1 MLNSIDVVSSLKSRY
16 SHNRELKN
24 SSVKNTMMDT
34 RQTGISNVPLST
46 YQAYTMT
53 NGISFQGK
61 VVNNQA
67 LKGFSQEFRMPE
79 INKTQF
85 KTFENV
91 IEHYS
96 SGMKAVISDF
106 KNRMNENGQFLKWVE
121 LPKNQMAE
129 NQLGVSHLD
138 EIVMQADD
146 LKNRKNTDGTIRPLV
161 VLGIGGSKH
170 TAEFLASMAGVG
182 DTGKL
187 YFYSDID
194 PISFKNFIKETGDD
208 VKGLNFLVVSKSG
221 TTFETADAF
230 KKFEKALIKAYKS
243 EGLSQKKAELK
254 AQEHFAICT
263 DATATSKNMRGKI
276 GAVNGQDN
284 NYIKELY
291 IHDDVGGRYSMFDDP
306 SLFAL
311 SYAGVSKDYI
321 SKVLK
326 SADKT
331 SKLALSEDVKINP
344 AAQGAIFN
352 TFSRE
357 NGYSLVQHNFYGG
370 LFKLGAE
377 NWTKQLYLESLKDFD
392 YAVGKAPDSMH
403 YATEGQF
410 NPENRDKYNT
420 IMTIMDPNVSQ
431 NYKRYTGALAA
442 TYNETSPLL
451 LETLKLDGSRIKPEA
466 IGEYIQNTH
475 FKTVYEGMLR
485 RQVAKE
491 SSPEVLPEVLQPS
504 VEAYKNKF
512 KPGSPF
518 ELKAGE

>member
-1 MLNSIDVVSSLKSRY
+1 MLNSIDIVSSLNARY
-16 SHNRELKN
+16 SQARELKTN
-24 SSVKNTMMDT
+24 AVTKTAINQNKQELQS
-34 RQTGISNVPLST
+34 IPLAT
-46 YQAYTMT
+46 YQAYALT
-53 NGISFQGK
+53 NGISFRGK
-61 VVNNQA
+61 LVNKQS
-67 LKGFSQEFRMPE
+67 LKGFSQEFRMPVT
-79 INKTQF
+79 NKTQF
-85 KTFENV
+85 KNFDNV
-91 IEHYS
+91 LEHYS
-96 SGMKAVISDF
+96 DGMKVVISNF
-106 KNRMNENGQFLKWVE
+106 KNRMNKEGQFLKWVE
-121 LPKNQMAE
+121 LPKNQMKKNE
-129 NQLGVSHLD
+129 NGISHLD
-138 EIVMQADD
+138 EIVAQADE
-146 LKNRKNTDGTIRPLV
+146 LRSRKNPDGSERSLV

-182 DTGKL
+182 NIGKL
-187 YFYSDID
+187 HFYSDID
-194 PISFKNFIKETGDD
+194 PVSFKNFIKETGDN

-230 KKFEKALIKAYKS
+230 KKFENALTKAYKAD
-243 EGLSQKKAELK
+243 GLSQKKAELK

-263 DATATSKNMRGKI
+263 DATATEKNMRGKI
-276 GAVNGQDN
+276 GSVNGLDN

-321 SKVLK
+321 TKVLK
-326 SADKT
+326 GADRV
-331 SKLALSEDVKINP
+331 SKLALNEDVKNNP

-352 TFSRE
+352 TFSRD
-357 NGYSLVQHNFYGG
+357 NGYNLVQHNFYGG

-410 NPENRDKYNT
+410 KPSNRDKYNT
-420 IMTIMDPNVSQ
+420 VMTIMDPEISQ

-442 TYNETSPLL
+442 TYNETTPLL
-451 LETLKLDGSRIKPEA
+451 LETLKLDGERIKPEA

-475 FKTVYEGMLR
+475 FKTVFEGMLR
-485 RQVAKE
+485 RQVAGIITLD
-491 SSPEVLPEVLQPS
+491 VLPEVLQPS